1 LKIDL
6 LENLKKSSN
15 PLDDNEKLLI
25 NENGFNFLSDN
36 DLDINSKQSINSY
49 KEDKNEKLRQNSER
63 RQLSANRTS
72 SDKKS

>member
-1 LKIDL
+1 MKIDL